1 MAKEA
6 PIIKEF
12 NMLTH
17 FEVKDDGNSNEET
30 IKLVGTANFMGGCDD
45 QGYGTYVDLA
55 SEVVQIPGV
64 DVSIWKSNPVILWQH
79 DRSKPIGKGTK
90 IEKRKDSLY
99 VECEIYRSVC
109 SDEIF
114 NAIKNGIVTTFSIGF
129 KSVSTDYRE
138 VNKTV
143 VRYIMKSKLMEISCV
158 SIPCNS
164 ASTYTVVK
172 SMPDGEGF
180 YSGDLADHKSQDGA
194 PADSQGDEMT
204 PEEIKALAAAV
215 VDEQEA
221 RAAVREAA
229 DLEKAAAEKALAEEV
244 ERRIAEA
251 KAVEE
256 AKAAEEAKALE
267 EAEAAKAAEEAGK
280 EETKELSEDELA
292 EVKALSDIVEAL
304 KKALENE

>member
-1 MAKEA
+1 
-6 PIIKEF
+6 
-12 NMLTH
+12 
-17 FEVKDDGNSNEET
+17 
-30 IKLVGTANFMGGCDD
+30 
-45 QGYGTYVDLA
+45 
-55 SEVVQIPGV
+55 
-64 DVSIWKSNPVILWQH
+64 
-79 DRSKPIGKGTK
+79 
-90 IEKRKDSLY
+90 
-99 VECEIYRSVC
+99 
-109 SDEIF
+109 
-114 NAIKNGIVTTFSIGF
+114 
-129 KSVSTDYRE
+129 
-138 VNKTV
+138 
-143 VRYIMKSKLMEISCV
+143 
-158 SIPCNS
+158 
-164 ASTYTVVK
+164 
-172 SMPDGEGF
+172 
-180 YSGDLADHKSQDGA
+180 
-194 PADSQGDEMT
+194 MT